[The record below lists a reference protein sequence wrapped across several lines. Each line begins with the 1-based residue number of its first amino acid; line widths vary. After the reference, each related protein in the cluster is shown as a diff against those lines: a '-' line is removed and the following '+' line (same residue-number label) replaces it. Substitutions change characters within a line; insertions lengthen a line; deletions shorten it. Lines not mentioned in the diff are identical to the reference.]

1 MGALDLLIG
10 AAIACYFF
18 AFLWH
23 DAFRNRGGWN
33 EVRSSR
39 SAPPGDPRSD
49 VWRNMDPYF
58 RMLYFALPTTI
69 VVGSLA
75 AVAAALWTIFLK

>member
-1 MGALDLLIG
+1 
-10 AAIACYFF
+10 
-18 AFLWH
+18 
-23 DAFRNRGGWN
+23 
-33 EVRSSR
+33 
-39 SAPPGDPRSD
+39 
-49 VWRNMDPYF
+49 MDPYF